1 MAHSSVAATCCAR
14 VIPPRWKFMA
24 EVRLTDFNFFETPT
38 LETHRLLLRRITMA
52 DHDDWLAVWHS
63 PGVLDFLIDFE
74 GRPQGE
80 VARAI
85 IDWADRIFREK
96 SGIRWAITL
105 KPSDRM
111 IGSCGF
117 HLYDRRDSRVEIGYE
132 LHAEYWRRG
141 IMSEATE
148 AVLQFCFERLGARR
162 VEADVVEGNAASAA
176 LLKKAGFTLEG
187 IWRER
192 VFKRGA
198 YHSLWQFGLLAPEYR
213 ARQKAIRRP

>member
-1 MAHSSVAATCCAR
+1 M
-14 VIPPRWKFMA
+14 
-24 EVRLTDFNFFETPT
+24 TDFNFAAVPT
-38 LETHRLLLRRITMA
+38 LETSRLFLRRITMA
-52 DHDDWLAVWHS
+52 DYDDWLAVWHS
-63 PGVLDFLIDFE
+63 PGALDYLIDFD
-74 GRPQGE
+74 GTPQGE
-80 VARAI
+80 VAREI
-85 IDWADRIFREK
+85 IDWAERIFREK

-132 LHAEYWRRG
+132 LHSDYWRRG

-148 AVLQFCFERLGARR
+148 AVLRFCFERLGARR
-162 VEADVVEGNAASAA
+162 IEADVVEGNAASAA

-213 ARQKAIRRP
+213 ARPAASRA

>member
-1 MAHSSVAATCCAR
+1 
-14 VIPPRWKFMA
+14 MA
-24 EVRLTDFNFFETPT
+24 EALLMDFSFSETPT
-38 LETHRLLLRRITMA
+38 LETDRLLLRRFTKA

-63 PGVLDFLIDFE
+63 PGVIDYLIDFE
-74 GRPQGE
+74 GKPQGK

-85 IDWADRIFREK
+85 IDWADRIFRER

-132 LHAEYWRRG
+132 LHAHYWRRG

-148 AVLQFCFERLGARR
+148 AVLQFCFERMGARR

-176 LLKKAGFTLEG
+176 LLKKLSFTLEG
-187 IWRER
+187 VWRER

-198 YHSLWQFGLLAPEYR
+198 YHSLWQFGMLAPEYR